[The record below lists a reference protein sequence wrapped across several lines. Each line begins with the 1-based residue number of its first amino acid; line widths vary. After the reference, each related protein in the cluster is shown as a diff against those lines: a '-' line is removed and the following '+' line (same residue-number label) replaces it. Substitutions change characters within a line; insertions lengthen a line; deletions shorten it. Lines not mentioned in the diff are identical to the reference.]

1 LTFIS
6 KNIGLNS
13 KITQIIPQLPSLD
26 FEKSKQFYQEIL
38 GGKLVGEYEDLLIFL
53 WYDNEIHLWKC
64 NEKIVPENSSC
75 YIRVNDIEAVFERYK
90 KNLGDKIALKNQPWG
105 MREFYIIDDSGNLF
119 KFGQSIQ

>member
-1 LTFIS
+1 M
-6 KNIGLNS
+6 NS

-38 GGKLVGEYEDLLIFL
+38 GGKLVGEYEDLLIFS
-53 WYDNEIHLWKC
+53 WDDNEIHLWKC

-90 KNLGDKIALKNQPWG
+90 KILGDKIALKNQPWG

-119 KFGQSIQ
+119 KFGQPIQ

>member
-1 LTFIS
+1 M
-6 KNIGLNS
+6 NS

-53 WYDNEIHLWKC
+53 LDGNEIHLWKC

-90 KNLGDKIALKNQPWG
+90 KILGDKIALKNQPWG

-119 KFGQSIQ
+119 KFGQPIQ